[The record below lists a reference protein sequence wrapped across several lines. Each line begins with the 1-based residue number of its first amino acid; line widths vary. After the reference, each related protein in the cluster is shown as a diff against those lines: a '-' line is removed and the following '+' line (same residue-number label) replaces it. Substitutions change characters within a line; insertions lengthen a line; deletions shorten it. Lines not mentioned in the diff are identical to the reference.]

1 MYRCFCQF
9 LAGVSTKK
17 GQTEY
22 IEWLG
27 MWSKASQV
35 VNFESSKKTSSNIHV
50 AFSLFRAF
58 SASEGKKTRGKVASI
73 KKYTKL
79 VTSLI
84 LCLARHTKAGPLKSW
99 GISVYRGT
107 GHWRFCL
114 TIAMWDRD
122 TTTLTGSKLR
132 SVKNQETIITT
143 SFYFWE
149 RTLG

>member
-1 MYRCFCQF
+1 MFSQKRLNESRKQIHR
-9 LAGVSTKK
+9 VTWNV
-17 GQTEY
+17 
-22 IEWLG
+22 IESL
-27 MWSKASQV
+27 
-35 VNFESSKKTSSNIHV
+35 TSSEFRELQEN
-50 AFSLFRAF
+50 AFKYSCRFLFIQSFLRKQRTKNKRNRQGKLFR
-58 SASEGKKTRGKVASI
+58 KVTSI
-73 KKYTKL
+73 KKHTKL

-84 LCLARHTKAGPLKSW
+84 LCLARHTKEGPLKSW

-143 SFYFWE
+143 SFYF
-149 RTLG
+149 